1 MVFSLTL
8 LPALLSLLPPTV
20 SRGLR
25 QQMLRSGDLT
35 ATGWAASLLS
45 RLGRGVAR
53 RPAAVW
59 VPTALVVG
67 LCLFG
72 AQRSVCHPHV

>member
-25 QQMLRSGDLT
+25 QQMRRSGDLG

-45 RLGRGVAR
+45 RLGAGRGPASGGGVGPDGARRWAMPVR
-53 RPAAVW
+53 RPAHH
-59 VPTALVVG
+59 G
-67 LCLFG
+67 
-72 AQRSVCHPHV
+72 